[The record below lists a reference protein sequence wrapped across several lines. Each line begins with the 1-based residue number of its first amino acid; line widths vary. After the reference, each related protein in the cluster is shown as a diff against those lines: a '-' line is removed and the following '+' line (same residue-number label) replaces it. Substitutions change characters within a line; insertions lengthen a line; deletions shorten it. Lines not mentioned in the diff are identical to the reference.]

1 MEGIGNLGAAKVF
14 VIEQPEVKKQ
24 EKPTVIL
31 AQAPDTV
38 DLKGKP
44 EKAKA
49 PKIGFFRLATGFIT
63 KKQIAQINESGK
75 LPDNAKFV
83 QNGWGGY
90 TIQNDIFGITPGT
103 KTLPAGFEVKRGGI
117 FGQAIVVP
125 KGTEGLLIR

>member
-1 MEGIGNLGAAKVF
+1 MEGIGNLGAAKIVF
-14 VIEQPEVKKQ
+14 LEQPEVKKQ

-44 EKAKA
+44 ENAKA

-83 QNGWGGY
+83 PNGFGGY
-90 TIQNDIFGITPGT
+90 QITNDIFGITPGT
-103 KTLPAGFEVKRGGI
+103 KELPAGFEVKRGGI
-117 FGQAIVVP
+117 FGLAIVVP

>member
-1 MEGIGNLGAAKVF
+1 MEGIGNLGTAKVF
-14 VIEQPEVKKQ
+14 VIEQPEMKKQ

-31 AQAPDTV
+31 AQAPDMV
-38 DLKGKP
+38 DLKSKP
-44 EKAKA
+44 VKTKA

>member
-44 EKAKA
+44 E
-49 PKIGFFRLATGFIT
+49 L
-63 KKQIAQINESGK
+63 SG
-75 LPDNAKFV
+75 
-83 QNGWGGY
+83 
-90 TIQNDIFGITPGT
+90 
-103 KTLPAGFEVKRGGI
+103 
-117 FGQAIVVP
+117 
-125 KGTEGLLIR
+125 